1 MKNRKKLLIKD
12 ERTEK
17 LDGNISGEIL
27 FGMYLFLAL
36 EIFAKVYIFNLT
48 LLSYLPELLLL
59 IGVGLYAIIR
69 RMYVGIDIR
78 DIVENTGKERILS
91 ALGFSIVILLI
102 DIVGNREELV
112 NLLTWK
118 YSLKVVLAVIIYLVG
133 SYSMDRVILYLN
145 RRNQQVWEEEDEK

>member
-1 MKNRKKLLIKD
+1 M
-12 ERTEK
+12 
-17 LDGNISGEIL
+17 
-27 FGMYLFLAL
+27 
-36 EIFAKVYIFNLT
+36 V
-48 LLSYLPELLLL
+48 
-59 IGVGLYAIIR
+59 
-69 RMYVGIDIR
+69 
-78 DIVENTGKERILS
+78 
-91 ALGFSIVILLI
+91 LLI